1 MKVHIKSKYVD
12 EEVELVFEK
21 YGNGST
27 AISGRDPRTGEPLF
41 KATVAFPALPV
52 VRINHQL
59 SVIRKEC

>member
-12 EEVELVFEK
+12 EEVGLARPF
-21 YGNGST
+21 
-27 AISGRDPRTGEPLF
+27 
-41 KATVAFPALPV
+41 